1 MKDRLCPVR
10 KVTCDAVT
18 CLIGFITVLFTHV
31 NRVKALLRAEG
42 HLLPLGAAV
51 CSESETSFVNL
62 QLKEH
67 ATDLA
72 HKFYT

>member
-1 MKDRLCPVR
+1 MR

-18 CLIGFITVLFTHV
+18 CLTWFITVLFTHV
-31 NRVKALLRAEG
+31 NCVKAHLKAEAN
-42 HLLPLGAAV
+42 LLPLRAAV

-67 ATDLA
+67 ATDLT
-72 HKFYT
+72 HKFCT